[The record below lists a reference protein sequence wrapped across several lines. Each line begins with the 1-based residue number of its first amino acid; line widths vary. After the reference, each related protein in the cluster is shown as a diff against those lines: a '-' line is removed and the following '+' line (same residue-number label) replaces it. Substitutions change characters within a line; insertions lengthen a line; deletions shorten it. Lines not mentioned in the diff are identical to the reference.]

1 MMKNLVTA
9 IENVINKGGELVIC
23 RSNNTESSMETL
35 VPTDIEEEN
44 DSIYLTTTNG
54 TYRFYICSV
63 EYDEVHNEYF
73 YNKNGSE
80 VTFCVTSGV

>member
-9 IENVINKGGELVIC
+9 IEEIINKGGELVIY
-23 RSNNTESSMETL
+23 RSSDTESSMETL
-35 VPTDIEEEN
+35 VPTDIEEEE

-54 TYRFYICSV
+54 NYRFYTCSV
-63 EYDEVHNEYF
+63 EYDEEHGEYF

-80 VTFCVTSGV
+80 VTFCMASGV

>member
-9 IENVINKGGELVIC
+9 IKEIINQGGELVIC
-23 RSNNTESSMETL
+23 RSNDTESSMETL
-35 VPTDIEEEN
+35 VPTDIEEED

-54 TYRFYICSV
+54 NYRFYTCSV
-63 EYDEVHNEYF
+63 EYDEEHGEYF
-73 YNKNGSE
+73 CNKEGRE